1 MNKILIIVLA
11 LFCSYSTYC
20 QQVLLS
26 WSQQNIEGLT
36 KDKYDVAQKTYSQ
49 GTASKKPGR

>member
-36 KDKYDVAQKTYSQ
+36 KDKYDVAQKLTHKELLQ
-49 GTASKKPGR
+49 KKPGR